1 MHVFMHIVFAGI
13 QKAAQL
19 PPFKKTGLMDKFSAL
34 VASDYSSIIRKVDQT
49 NSKNFPAV
57 SGHGVSIIF
66 GADLPVTKQAT
77 QGHPFPAMVC
87 AQARPLY
94 ATTSN

>member
-1 MHVFMHIVFAGI
+1 MFLCLLFLLIYKRLHNC
-13 QKAAQL
+13 L
-19 PPFKKTGLMDKFSAL
+19 RLKKQVSWTLFSAL
-34 VASDYSSIIRKVDQT
+34 VTSDYSSIIRRVDQT
-49 NSKNFPAV
+49 SSKNFPAV

>member
-1 MHVFMHIVFAGI
+1 MHVFMLIVFAEI

-19 PPFKKTGLMDKFSAL
+19 PLFKKQVSWTLFSAL
-34 VASDYSSIIRKVDQT
+34 VTSDYSSIIRRVDQT
-49 NSKNFPAV
+49 SSKNFPAV

-77 QGHPFPAMVC
+77 QGHPFPAMVS

>member
-1 MHVFMHIVFAGI
+1 MHVFMLIVSAEI

-19 PPFKKTGLMDKFSAL
+19 PPFKKQVSWTLFSAL
-34 VASDYSSIIRKVDQT
+34 VTSDCSSIIKRVDQT
-49 NSKNFPAV
+49 SSKNFPAV